1 MKKIVSQTK
10 KLLKGRTWLSLMIL
24 GVALLVEL
32 ISAAQYYYTKSI
44 LEEELET
51 RAASEIVTKAI
62 LVKGMLNTT
71 EGVLN
76 SHVDDLKQLI
86 KEPQE
91 IGDALESI
99 VEANPYFNGLG
110 LAFKPGYYDDEDDL
124 FEPWAFNI
132 NNEIKVMKD
141 IAKRGGHDYT
151 TLNFYTF

>member
-86 KEPQE
+86 EEPQE

-99 VEANPYFNGLG
+99 VECIAQP
-110 LAFKPGYYDDEDDL
+110 
-124 FEPWAFNI
+124 
-132 NNEIKVMKD
+132 
-141 IAKRGGHDYT
+141 AKRQVDTRDGY
-151 TLNFYTF
+151 NAVA